1 MRAATIRSNLYPAWY
16 RRSLESAGVEDESEN
31 LFSELARRISTL
43 FPAEPLAI

>member
-1 MRAATIRSNLYPAWY
+1 LPTKGLKLRELCKIT
-16 RRSLESAGVEDESEN
+16 GVEDESEN